1 MRGSTAGIT
10 DGLQGQSK
18 AHYLLLSILDILIG
32 TLVITP
38 LVIAYWRA
46 TWGLFD
52 TYVFPD
58 NPLSSALTSVG
69 ISFAILFVFNLFQK
83 KIRET
88 LNPDIHRLL
97 FYTLSR
103 LYTKLFSIACVNSWR
118 GIWDILDIVLGTDD
132 PRWTALSVLFAF
144 VLLIPMKTLRNL
156 SAPPFAIVTDRYKG
170 YFDVPTLFRIRA
182 SQNMFLYVMDS
193 FFSVFVIGSLVVF
206 VWRGLWGLLDIYLY
220 NADSVKSAAA
230 SLTMGYT
237 LVFSTFLL
245 QPLVKRVVSKISGFW
260 RVFIVDVYL
269 LFSLCGTVNVWRGIW
284 ATLDC
289 YFETE
294 NPKHKVVGFWLSHI
308 VCFLI
313 LVFINSSNSIL
324 VRGVY
329 IDAEEDGGKCVD
341 FPCYYLRLFFQS
353 KRRKKF
359 LKQLQKKQ
367 EVSRRKSEDNHI
379 SCETLVPTSGQQDP
393 LINHIYLH
401 HKRASIISPSSP
413 TLPRETN
420 TVV

>member
-118 GIWDILDIVLGTDD
+118 GVWDILDIVLGTDD

-170 YFDVPTLFRIRA
+170 YFDVPTLFRIR
-182 SQNMFLYVMDS
+182 
-193 FFSVFVIGSLVVF
+193 
-206 VWRGLWGLLDIYLY
+206 
-220 NADSVKSAAA
+220 
-230 SLTMGYT
+230 
-237 LVFSTFLL
+237 
-245 QPLVKRVVSKISGFW
+245 
-260 RVFIVDVYL
+260 
-269 LFSLCGTVNVWRGIW
+269 
-284 ATLDC
+284 
-289 YFETE
+289 
-294 NPKHKVVGFWLSHI
+294 
-308 VCFLI
+308 
-313 LVFINSSNSIL
+313 
-324 VRGVY
+324 
-329 IDAEEDGGKCVD
+329 
-341 FPCYYLRLFFQS
+341 S

>member
-118 GIWDILDIVLGTDD
+118 GVWDILDIVLGTDD

-170 YFDVPTLFRIRA
+170 YFDVPTLFRIR
-182 SQNMFLYVMDS
+182 V
-193 FFSVFVIGSLVVF
+193 SVN
-206 VWRGLWGLLDIYLY
+206 DI
-220 NADSVKSAAA
+220 VK
-230 SLTMGYT
+230 
-237 LVFSTFLL
+237 
-245 QPLVKRVVSKISGFW
+245 
-260 RVFIVDVYL
+260 
-269 LFSLCGTVNVWRGIW
+269 
-284 ATLDC
+284 
-289 YFETE
+289 
-294 NPKHKVVGFWLSHI
+294 PKNFHCHNG
-308 VCFLI
+308 
-313 LVFINSSNSIL
+313 
-324 VRGVY
+324 
-329 IDAEEDGGKCVD
+329 
-341 FPCYYLRLFFQS
+341 
-353 KRRKKF
+353 
-359 LKQLQKKQ
+359 
-367 EVSRRKSEDNHI
+367 
-379 SCETLVPTSGQQDP
+379 
-393 LINHIYLH
+393 
-401 HKRASIISPSSP
+401 
-413 TLPRETN
+413 
-420 TVV
+420 